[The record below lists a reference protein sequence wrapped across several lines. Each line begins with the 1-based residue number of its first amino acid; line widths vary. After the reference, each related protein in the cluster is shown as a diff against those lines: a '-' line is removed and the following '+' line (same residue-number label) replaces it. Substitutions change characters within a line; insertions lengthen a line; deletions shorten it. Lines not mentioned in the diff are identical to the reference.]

1 MTADET
7 PRVGLRKAPDA
18 DLHPST
24 PVGDT
29 SAAADPSWLR
39 SRSSTADSV
48 GTPDKDKLVTLE
60 LTLPKSLR
68 KSVRQEA
75 KRRGI
80 SVDEVIVEVLRD
92 RPSR

>member
-1 MTADET
+1 MSGEKSAKT
-7 PRVGLRKAPDA
+7 PRAGLRKADDA

-24 PVGDT
+24 PHPG
-29 SAAADPSWLR
+29 SDPAWVKGGN
-39 SRSSTADSV
+39 STADSV
-48 GTPDKDKLVTLE
+48 GVPGKDKPVSLEVTV
-60 LTLPKSLR
+60 PKSLR

-80 SVDEVIVEVLRD
+80 TVDEVVAEALRL